1 MIYEEMRPAA
11 KKKFN
16 STGTSKAKLKDMDLE
31 SHHQAKF
38 KALSTLIKIST
49 AIGYM
54 PMELKTYLQF
64 LVEETRRLFD
74 TYGCAIFSLK
84 GGIDFD
90 IIYSGPSDMG
100 KQLHKSCKINGC
112 IVIRDELPF
121 IIKDTK
127 KKDKRCRGFEFD
139 RKVKSYA
146 CLPISTG
153 KKLIGVLT
161 ICSLRKQ
168 AFTQDHLEMMLSIAT
183 MAASVIQ
190 RAQLFHKLEEEKRRL
205 ERANEEI
212 NKLNTDLEAK
222 IKDLKEAQN
231 QIIQTEN
238 LAVAGRLAAGVAHE
252 VNNPIGIII
261 NRIECLQSEAQEKGV
276 SDDLIKDL
284 GTISK
289 YAHRISKIVEDLS
302 IFARTTYSE
311 SDFTR
316 VDINDV
322 LTDVFFLVEQKIRGK
337 KIRLIK
343 KLYPESLFV
352 MGDSSRL
359 EQVFINIIDNAIHAI
374 PGKGSITVS
383 TRAEKKCI
391 QTEISDSGTGIPE
404 EHLNKIYDPFFTTK
418 EVGKG
423 TGLGLPISQAIVTD
437 YNASIGV
444 DSQINKGT
452 TFTITFPKASGLNNG
467 RIYKPKE
474 GNS

>member
-1 MIYEEMRPAA
+1 MRSAG

-16 STGTSKAKLKDMDLE
+16 STGTSKAKLKDLDLE

-38 KALSTLIKIST
+38 EALSTLIKIST
-49 AIGYM
+49 AIGCM
-54 PMELKTYLQF
+54 PRESKAYLQF

-74 TYGCAIFSLK
+74 AYGCAIFSLN
-84 GGIDFD
+84 GGMNFD
-90 IIYSGPSDMG
+90 LIYSGQSDMA
-100 KQLHKSCKINGC
+100 KQLCKSCKISEC

-127 KKDKRCRGFEFD
+127 IKDQRCRGFEFD

-153 KKLIGVLT
+153 KKLMGILT

-168 AFTQDHLEMMLSIAT
+168 AFAQDRLEMMLSVAT

-190 RAQLFHKLEEEKRRL
+190 RAQLFHKLDMEKRRL
-205 ERANEEI
+205 EKANREI
-212 NKLNTDLEAK
+212 IKLYADLEVN
-222 IKDLKEAQN
+222 IEELKAAQN
-231 QIIQTEN
+231 QIIQTEK

-252 VNNPIGIII
+252 INNPIGIII

-302 IFARTTYSE
+302 IFSRTTYSE
-311 SDFTR
+311 SVFTR
-316 VDINDV
+316 IDINDV
-322 LTDVFFLVEQKIRGK
+322 LADVFFLVEQKIRGK

-343 KLYPESLFV
+343 KLYPERLFV
-352 MGDSSRL
+352 LGDPDRL

-374 PGKGSITVS
+374 SDNGSITVS

-391 QTEISDSGTGIPE
+391 RTEISDSGTGIPQ

-423 TGLGLPISQAIVTD
+423 TGLGLPISQAIIAD

-452 TFTITFPKASGLNNG
+452 TFTITFPKASEFN
-467 RIYKPKE
+467 K
-474 GNS
+474 